1 MQPRLPYA
9 DCSPEAARG
18 QIVAV
23 RRLLLAAALV
33 PLLAGCGGARTIT
46 TSATTTKGGVPKNER
61 ALLQGA
67 AARGQGRQPHDA
79 RGRARLHRHQ
89 RPVRLRARH
98 GRERLVV
105 DLAVVQELGLKRV
118 AKVGG
123 FTGVKSTTSATIV
136 RVPRWKAG
144 EVQLPAA
151 SIASVSLED
160 SLGNAG
166 LKGLLGSD
174 VLSRYDVVTID
185 YRGGEL
191 PPGAEAGIIPRQW
204 TLSP

>member
-1 MQPRLPYA
+1 M
-9 DCSPEAARG
+9 
-18 QIVAV
+18 

-33 PLLAGCGGARTIT
+33 PLLAGCSGARTVT
-46 TSATTTKGGVPKNER
+46 TAATTTKAGVPKNER
-61 ALLQGA
+61 HFLKIPLRVVKGGNHTTLAVVPVYIGTKGPYDFALDTGA
-67 AARGQGRQPHDA
+67 S
-79 RGRARLHRHQ
+79 
-89 RPVRLRARH
+89 VS
-98 GRERLVV
+98 VV
-105 DLAVVQELGLKRV
+105 DLAVVHELGLKRV

-136 RVPRWKAG
+136 RVPHWRAAG
-144 EVQLPAA
+144 VQLPAA
-151 SIASVSLED
+151 SIASVSLAD

-191 PPGAEAGIIPRQW
+191 RLEPKPDG
-204 TLSP
+204 